1 MEAEYKTG
9 RRYTKH
15 DRVIS
20 KKTMENSEDS
30 KKEVSVARYLVSKI
44 EELGIDTVP
53 VIQGGAIMKMID
65 EVGESKKLH
74 YICPNHEQALAMMV
88 DAYARIR
95 GFGVGMVTSGPGA
108 TNLTTGIG
116 CAYYDSIPCL
126 FITGQ
131 VGMFHVKGERGVRQR
146 GFQETDVVSALKPIT
161 KFAVLLD
168 KGEDARYV
176 FEKAVHIAKTGRPG
190 PVVIDLPYNV
200 QREMINPETLRGY
213 VPPEEEKEDK
223 EKLEKE
229 TEEVLKKL
237 YKAERPL
244 LLIGGGVRIA
254 EKEKEIYEFVKK
266 TELPVVTTWSAADMF
281 PADVP
286 LYLGNI
292 GKSGNASAVKA
303 LQESDVL
310 LCLGV
315 RFTPRTIIHEKKF
328 AAQTEV
334 IAVDIDRA
342 ELEEGIVNPHKK
354 ICCDLK
360 EFVPMMMRCANGKK
374 MEREGWKRRLNELK
388 AKEYV
393 IHGSLEHSDGY
404 VDPYLF
410 IPMLF
415 EEAPANAVFIPEAG
429 ANLIWVMQTYKLKR
443 GQRIFS
449 AWGNSPMG
457 YALPAA
463 IGARIANPNAPVIA
477 TIGDGGFQMNIQELQ
492 TIAGNKIDVKIFIL
506 NNKCYGNIIIGATK
520 EFQGR
525 AHGNN
530 AETGYT
536 APDFVKVAKAYGID
550 TETIT
555 DISEAREKVR
565 NILGRKGAVIVDV
578 SINPNQEH
586 VELSL

>member
-1 MEAEYKTG
+1 
-9 RRYTKH
+9 
-15 DRVIS
+15 
-20 KKTMENSEDS
+20 MENTQDA

-65 EVGESKKLH
+65 EVGESKKLR

-88 DAYARIR
+88 DAYARLR
-95 GFGVGMVTSGPGA
+95 GFGVGMATSGPGA
-108 TNLTTGIG
+108 TNLATGIA

-131 VGMFHVKGERGVRQR
+131 VGMFHVKGSRGVRQR
-146 GFQETDVVSALKPIT
+146 GFQETDVVSVLRPIT

-200 QREMINPETLRGY
+200 QRQMVDPDALKGY
-213 VPPEEEKEDK
+213 IPEEPEQQNKE
-223 EKLEKE
+223 EITKE
-229 TEEVLKKL
+229 TEEVVEKL
-237 YKAERPL
+237 YRAQKPL
-244 LLIGGGVRIA
+244 LLVGGGVRIA
-254 EKEKEIYEFVKK
+254 GYEKEIYEFVQK
-266 TELPVVTTWSAADMF
+266 TELPVVTTWSAADIF
-281 PADVP
+281 PPDFP

-328 AAQTEV
+328 AEQTEV
-334 IAVDIDRA
+334 IAVDIDHT
-342 ELEEGIVNPHKK
+342 ELEEGIITPRKK

-360 EFVPMMMRCANGKK
+360 EFIPVMIRSAGGKK
-374 MEREGWKRRLNELK
+374 MEQEDWKKRLEKLK
-388 AKEYV
+388 MEEYV
-393 IHGSLEHSDGY
+393 IHGSLEHNDEY
-404 VDPYLF
+404 VDPYRF
-410 IPMLF
+410 VPILF
-415 EEAPANAVFIPEAG
+415 EEAPANAVFIPECG
-429 ANLIWVMQTYKLKR
+429 ANLIWVMQAYKLKK

-457 YALPAA
+457 YAFPAA
-463 IGARIANPNAPVIA
+463 IGARLANPNVPVIA

-492 TIAGNKIDVKIFIL
+492 TIVGNNIDIKVFIL

-525 AHGNN
+525 VHGNN
-530 AETGYT
+530 AKTGYT
-536 APDFVKVAKAYGID
+536 APDFIKVAKAYGVG

-555 DISEAREKVR
+555 NNKEIKEKVR
-565 NILGRKGAVIVDV
+565 SVLQRKGAVIVDV
-578 SINPNQEH
+578 NINPDQEH
-586 VELSL
+586 VELNL

>member
-1 MEAEYKTG
+1 
-9 RRYTKH
+9 
-15 DRVIS
+15 
-20 KKTMENSEDS
+20 
-30 KKEVSVARYLVSKI
+30 
-44 EELGIDTVP
+44 
-53 VIQGGAIMKMID
+53 
-65 EVGESKKLH
+65 
-74 YICPNHEQALAMMV
+74 
-88 DAYARIR
+88 
-95 GFGVGMVTSGPGA
+95 
-108 TNLTTGIG
+108 
-116 CAYYDSIPCL
+116 
-126 FITGQ
+126 
-131 VGMFHVKGERGVRQR
+131 
-146 GFQETDVVSALKPIT
+146 
-161 KFAVLLD
+161 
-168 KGEDARYV
+168 
-176 FEKAVHIAKTGRPG
+176 
-190 PVVIDLPYNV
+190 
-200 QREMINPETLRGY
+200 
-213 VPPEEEKEDK
+213 
-223 EKLEKE
+223 
-229 TEEVLKKL
+229 
-237 YKAERPL
+237 
-244 LLIGGGVRIA
+244 
-254 EKEKEIYEFVKK
+254 
-266 TELPVVTTWSAADMF
+266 
-281 PADVP
+281 
-286 LYLGNI
+286 
-292 GKSGNASAVKA
+292 
-303 LQESDVL
+303 
-310 LCLGV
+310 
-315 RFTPRTIIHEKKF
+315 
-328 AAQTEV
+328 
-334 IAVDIDRA
+334 
-342 ELEEGIVNPHKK
+342 
-354 ICCDLK
+354 
-360 EFVPMMMRCANGKK
+360 